1 MANMTSGAA
10 VHKQLHSVSAINEA
24 APASLPASEPAPL
37 PAAQLDQFSGDPNF
51 MTSLARGLAVIQA
64 FSQQSLHLSITQL
77 SKRTGLSRAS
87 VRRCLH
93 TLSKLGFAGSDD
105 GRTFYLLPRVLAL
118 GHSYLSSVPLAT
130 AAQPV
135 LERLSQILDESS
147 SIAVLDGID
156 IVYVARA
163 NVNRIM
169 AIDLWVGTRLPAFCT
184 SIGRVLLANLPPE
197 GMESLLS
204 RIEFIRFTDRTL
216 TSVEQLR
223 QVPAFGAARRV
234 CNRGSG
240 VGSGIAFDG
249 GSCAKQPGPRGCRD
263 KCGSSRAPRLPA
275 RHADAIPPVPSGCRT
290 GTLPAAGIDAWAF
303 AGRLQQCGLF
313 RPRGIPRRRRRR
325 LYLDHTEGAEDRRI
339 AHDKGDRCP
348 LAQARRRS
356 GETRGGRRR
365 IGNGKSEL

>member
-24 APASLPASEPAPL
+24 APASLPASEPAPS
-37 PAAQLDQFSGDPNF
+37 PAAQLDQFTGDPNF

-147 SIAVLDGID
+147 SIAVLDGVD

-223 QVPAFGAARRV
+223 QVLHSVRRDGFAIVDQELEVGLRSMAVPVQNNLGRVVAAINVGAHAHRV
-234 CNRGSG
+234 SLQDMQTR
-240 VGSGIAFDG
+240 FL
-249 GSCAKQPGPRGCRD
+249 PYL
-263 KCGSSRAPRLPA
+263 RA
-275 RHADAIPPVPSGCRT
+275 
-290 GTLPAAGIDAWAF
+290 AA
-303 AGRLQQCGLF
+303 Q
-313 RPRGIPRRRRRR
+313 
-325 LYLDHTEGAEDRRI
+325 
-339 AHDKGDRCP
+339 
-348 LAQARRRS
+348 
-356 GETRGGRRR
+356 
-365 IGNGKSEL
+365 ELCLLLG